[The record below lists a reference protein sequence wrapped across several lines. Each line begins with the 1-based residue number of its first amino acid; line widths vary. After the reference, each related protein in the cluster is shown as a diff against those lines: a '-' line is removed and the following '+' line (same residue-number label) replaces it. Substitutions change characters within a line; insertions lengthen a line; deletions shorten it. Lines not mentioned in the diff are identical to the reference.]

1 MSDIESTPAVVTETV
16 AEVAAT
22 KPIKVVKAKVAKSNN
37 KKRTISTRRHK
48 KQENFNVLP
57 RGRISKK
64 LGPRAGVRR
73 IESGVFAD
81 VQHYVNARITM
92 LAQQAA
98 LLCRN
103 AKRQTVTAED
113 VADAFSLSGGRYLL

>member
-1 MSDIESTPAVVTETV
+1 MSDIEATPAVATEVVVATNKVTK
-16 AEVAAT
+16 AKAT
-22 KPIKVVKAKVAKSNN
+22 KTNA
-37 KKRTISTRRHK
+37 KKRVVSRRHK
-48 KQENFNVLP
+48 KQETFNVLP

-81 VQHYVNARITM
+81 VQHYVNARITR

-103 AKRQTVTAED
+103 SKRQTVTAED

>member
-1 MSDIESTPAVVTETV
+1 MSDIEATPVTT
-16 AEVAAT
+16 EVAAT
-22 KPIKVVKAKVAKSNN
+22 TKTTKVTKAKATKTNN
-37 KKRTISTRRHK
+37 TKKRVIGSSLRRHK
-48 KQENFNVLP
+48 KQETFNVLP

-81 VQHYVNARITM
+81 VQHYVNARITR

>member
-1 MSDIESTPAVVTETV
+1 MSDIESTPVVTEA
-16 AEVAAT
+16 AEIAAT
-22 KPIKVVKAKVAKSNN
+22 KPTKVVKPKVAKINTN

-48 KQENFNVLP
+48 KQETFNVLP